1 MTSTRY
7 SQIEMLFPSL
17 KIFATRRLM
26 ELVWDDQQYTN
37 WCFPLTVL
45 PECLVWRA
53 LCCPKDIPKCR
64 NQLLLLDNVPLP
76 LKLSIHHSVWTCL
89 DLSQK
94 IKLYTFLHLRI
105 DPTKDGIPQGLT
117 WESYTVL
124 CEVARWH
131 QLPNFCTASE
141 PFCYLPWKTWG
152 CGGTHGFL
160 WRGGVLQ
167 SIQMSKITLS
177 AWHYHRDCMPSWLHF
192 FTKVPLTHFFYCFTA
207 ILLNTF
213 KKNQSYLISV
223 YFFRPRRSDTNTLK
237 EKKSVLIW
245 KTPTPYKVKNKKTKW
260 TK

>member
-1 MTSTRY
+1 MLSNFQDFKMTSTCY

-17 KIFATRRLM
+17 KIFATHRLV
-26 ELVWDDQQYTN
+26 ELVWDHQQYTN

-45 PECLVWRA
+45 PECLLWRA
-53 LCCPKDIPKCR
+53 LCCPKDIPKCQ
-64 NQLLLLDNVPLP
+64 NQLLFLENVPLP

-94 IKLYTFLHLRI
+94 IKLYTFLRPRI

-152 CGGTHGFL
+152 VGVHMVFHGEEVFSNPSKCQKSPWALDTIIGLYASLITFFHLGTVDPFL
-160 WRGGVLQ
+160 L
-167 SIQMSKITLS
+167 L
-177 AWHYHRDCMPSWLHF
+177 
-192 FTKVPLTHFFYCFTA
+192 FYCNLA
-207 ILLNTF
+207 EHLQEKPKL
-213 KKNQSYLISV
+213 SYISI
-223 YFFRPRRSDTNTLK
+223 FFQT
-237 EKKSVLIW
+237 
-245 KTPTPYKVKNKKTKW
+245 
-260 TK
+260 

>member
-26 ELVWDDQQYTN
+26 ELVWDHQQYTN

-45 PECLVWRA
+45 PECLLWRA

-64 NQLLLLDNVPLP
+64 NQLLFLDNVPLP

-105 DPTKDGIPQGLT
+105 DPTKDSIPQGLT

-131 QLPNFCTASE
+131 QLP
-141 PFCYLPWKTWG
+141 FCYLPWKTWG

-160 WRGGVLQ
+160 WRGGLLQ

-177 AWHYHRDCMPSWLHF
+177 AWHYHSVVCLLDCIFSPRYRWPISFTVLLQFSWTPSRK
-192 FTKVPLTHFFYCFTA
+192 TKVILYQYIFSDLDVLTQIH
-207 ILLNTF
+207 
-213 KKNQSYLISV
+213 
-223 YFFRPRRSDTNTLK
+223 
-237 EKKSVLIW
+237 
-245 KTPTPYKVKNKKTKW
+245 
-260 TK
+260 

>member
-1 MTSTRY
+1 MLSNFQDFKMTSTCY

-17 KIFATRRLM
+17 KIFATHRLV
-26 ELVWDDQQYTN
+26 ELVWDHQQYTN

-45 PECLVWRA
+45 PECLLWRA
-53 LCCPKDIPKCR
+53 LCCPKDIPKCQ
-64 NQLLLLDNVPLP
+64 NQLLFLENVPLP

-124 CEVARWH
+124 CEVAGWH

-152 CGGTHGFL
+152 VGVHMVFHGEEVSSNPSKCQKSPWALDTIIGLYVSLITFFL
-160 WRGGVLQ
+160 PRYPWPISFTVLLQ
-167 SIQMSKITLS
+167 FCWT
-177 AWHYHRDCMPSWLHF
+177 PSRK
-192 FTKVPLTHFFYCFTA
+192 TKVILYQYIFSDPDVLTQIH
-207 ILLNTF
+207 
-213 KKNQSYLISV
+213 
-223 YFFRPRRSDTNTLK
+223 
-237 EKKSVLIW
+237 
-245 KTPTPYKVKNKKTKW
+245 
-260 TK
+260 